1 MRNPGDH
8 QLLASQI
15 HLEYLMPVDSK
26 EPNLAGWNRTQLGPD
41 LQKLRKLLFSQLGSN
56 PFALIYANP

>member
-15 HLEYLMPVDSK
+15 HLEYLI
-26 EPNLAGWNRTQLGPD
+26 LADLKVTNSGCWNRRPKATE
-41 LQKLRKLLFSQLGSN
+41 LQRTL
-56 PFALIYANP
+56 ALPLIAGG